1 MSAFFVTCVRSL
13 LRGVGKIVTLIL
25 NFEFI
30 NCIFVKILFPMSDKK
45 RTEIAELG
53 EFGLID
59 TLTRNATTANKRTI
73 RGVGD
78 DAAVIAAG
86 RDDAML
92 VSTDTLLEGID
103 FDLTYFPLKHLG
115 YKAVTVGVS
124 DILAMNALPEQ
135 IMISIGVSA
144 KLPVEAL
151 QDLYE
156 GIDFACKEL
165 GVDLV
170 GGDTTASMTG
180 LVINITTIG
189 RAKRK
194 AISYRSGAQFND
206 LICLTGN
213 LGAAYMGLQL
223 LEREKRV
230 LRDVKNP
237 EPQFGGYEYLLQKY
251 LKPRARKDIVEALA
265 EEKIVPTSMIDI
277 SDGLA
282 SEVLQI
288 CKASKCGARIY
299 LDRIPIAKQTSALAE
314 EMNADPVVAA
324 LNGGSDYE
332 LLFTVPLAMQEQVM
346 RLGLVDVIGHITRES
361 TGAYLVTPDGNDI
374 RLRAQGFKE

>member
-1 MSAFFVTCVRSL
+1 MSQR
-13 LRGVGKIVTLIL
+13 
-25 NFEFI
+25 
-30 NCIFVKILFPMSDKK
+30 K

-59 TLTRNATTANKRTI
+59 HLTRNATTSSKHTL

-78 DAAVIAAG
+78 DAAVVAAG
-86 RDDAML
+86 RDEAT
-92 VSTDTLLEGID
+92 VISTDTLLEGID

-115 YKAVTVGVS
+115 YKAVVVGVS
-124 DILAMNALPEQ
+124 DILAMNAQPEQ
-135 IMISIGVSA
+135 VMISIGVSS
-144 KLPVEAL
+144 KLSVEAL
-151 QDLYE
+151 DDLYE
-156 GIDFACKEL
+156 GVDFACKEL

-170 GGDTTASMTG
+170 GGDTTASVTG
-180 LVINITTIG
+180 LVINITAIG

-194 AISYRSGAQFND
+194 ALSYRSGAQFND

-213 LGAAYMGLQL
+213 LGAAYLGLQL

-230 LRDVKNP
+230 LKDVTNP
-237 EPQFGGYEYLLQKY
+237 EPQFAGYEYLLQRY
-251 LKPRARKDIVEALA
+251 LKPRARKDIVDILA

-299 LDRIPIAKQTSALAE
+299 LDRIPIAKQTTALAE
-314 EMNADPVVAA
+314 EMHIDPVVAA
-324 LNGGSDYE
+324 LNGGGDYE

-346 RLGLVDVIGHITRES
+346 RLGVVDVVGHITRET
-361 TGAYLVTPDGNDI
+361 TGAYLVTPDGSDI
-374 RLRAQGFKE
+374 KLRAQGFKEE

>member
-1 MSAFFVTCVRSL
+1 MS
-13 LRGVGKIVTLIL
+13 
-25 NFEFI
+25 E
-30 NCIFVKILFPMSDKK
+30 KK

-59 TLTRNATTANKRTI
+59 HLTKEFTVKNQSTL

-78 DAAVIAAG
+78 DAAVVAAG
-86 RDDAML
+86 RDAA
-92 VSTDTLLEGID
+92 VVVTTDTLLEGID

-124 DILAMNALPEQ
+124 DILAMNAQPEQ
-135 IMISIGVSA
+135 IMISLGVSS

-151 QDLYE
+151 DDLYE
-156 GIDFACKEL
+156 GIKFACDEM
-165 GVDLV
+165 DIDMV

-206 LICLTGN
+206 LICITGN
-213 LGAAYMGLQL
+213 LGAAYMGLHL

-230 LRDVKNP
+230 LKGIDNP
-237 EPQFGGYEYLLQKY
+237 EPQFKGYEYLLQRY
-251 LKPRARKDIVEALA
+251 LKPRARKDIVDALA
-265 EEKIVPTSMIDI
+265 AEGIVPTSMIDI

-299 LDRIPIAKQTSALAE
+299 LDRIPIAKQTSQFAE
-314 EMNADPVVAA
+314 ELHADPVVAA
-324 LNGGSDYE
+324 LNGGNDYE
-332 LLFTVPLAMQEQVM
+332 LMFTVPLAMQEKIM
-346 RLGLVDVIGHITRES
+346 SLGLVDVVGHITRES
-361 TGAYLVTPDGNDI
+361 TGAYLVTPDGSDI
-374 RLRAQGFKE
+374 KLRAQGFKE

>member
-1 MSAFFVTCVRSL
+1 MSQR
-13 LRGVGKIVTLIL
+13 
-25 NFEFI
+25 
-30 NCIFVKILFPMSDKK
+30 K

-59 TLTRNATTANKRTI
+59 HLTKDFSPANKTTL

-78 DAAVIAAG
+78 DAAVVAAG
-86 RDDAML
+86 RDDGI
-92 VSTDTLLEGID
+92 VISTDSLLEGID

-124 DILAMNALPEQ
+124 DVLAMNARPEQ
-135 IMISIGVSA
+135 IILSLGVSS
-144 KLPVEAL
+144 KIPVEAL
-151 QDLYE
+151 EDLYE
-156 GIDFACKEL
+156 GMAFACKEL

-170 GGDTTASMTG
+170 GGDTSASMTG
-180 LVINITTIG
+180 LVINITAIG

-194 AISYRSGAQFND
+194 QISYRSGAQFND
-206 LICLTGN
+206 LICITGN

-230 LRDVKNP
+230 LSNVENP
-237 EPQFGGYEYLLQKY
+237 EPQFKGYEYLLQSY
-251 LKPRARKDIVEALA
+251 LKPRARKDIIDLLA
-265 EEKIVPTSMIDI
+265 EEKIVPTSMIDL

-299 LDRIPIAKQTSALAE
+299 LDRIPIAKQTTQLAE
-314 EMNADPVVAA
+314 EMHADPVVAA
-324 LNGGSDYE
+324 LNGGEDYE
-332 LLFTVPLAMQEQVM
+332 LMFTVPLAMQEQVM
-346 RLGLVDVIGHITRES
+346 RLGVVDVVGHITRES
-361 TGAYLVTPDGNDI
+361 TGAYLVTPDGSDI
-374 RLRAQGFKE
+374 KLRAQGFKD

>member
-1 MSAFFVTCVRSL
+1 MS
-13 LRGVGKIVTLIL
+13 
-25 NFEFI
+25 E
-30 NCIFVKILFPMSDKK
+30 KK

-59 TLTRNATTANKRTI
+59 HLTKEFTVKNKNTL

-78 DAAVIAAG
+78 DAAVIKAG
-86 RDDAML
+86 RDDAM
-92 VSTDTLLEGID
+92 VVTTDSLLEGVD

-124 DILAMNALPEQ
+124 DVLAMNAIPEQ
-135 IMISIGVSA
+135 VMISLGVSS

-151 QDLYE
+151 EDLYE
-156 GIDFACKEL
+156 GVKFACDEM
-165 GVDLV
+165 GVDMV

-194 AISYRSGAQFND
+194 SISYRSGAQFND
-206 LICLTGN
+206 LICITGN
-213 LGAAYMGLQL
+213 LGAAYMGLHL

-230 LRDVKNP
+230 LRDVQNP
-237 EPQFGGYEYLLQKY
+237 EPQFAGYEYLLQSY
-251 LKPRARKDIVEALA
+251 LKPRARKDIVDALA
-265 EEKIVPTSMIDI
+265 VEGIVPTSMIDL

-282 SEVLQI
+282 SEVMQI

-299 LDRIPIAKQTSALAE
+299 LDRIPIAKQTTALAE
-314 EMNADPVVAA
+314 EMHIDPVVAA
-324 LNGGSDYE
+324 LNGGNDYE
-332 LLFTVPLAMQEQVM
+332 LMFTVPLAMQEQIM
-346 RLGLVDVIGHITRES
+346 SMGLVDIIGHITRES
-361 TGAYLVTPDGNDI
+361 TGAYLVTPDGSDI
-374 RLRAQGFKE
+374 KLRAQGFKE

>member
-1 MSAFFVTCVRSL
+1 MTQ
-13 LRGVGKIVTLIL
+13 
-25 NFEFI
+25 
-30 NCIFVKILFPMSDKK
+30 KK

-59 TLTRNATTANKRTI
+59 HLTKDFTVTNKNTL

-78 DAAVIAAG
+78 DAAVIKAG
-86 RDDAML
+86 REDA
-92 VSTDTLLEGID
+92 VVVTTDSLLEGVD

-115 YKAVTVGVS
+115 YKAVVVGVS

-135 IMISIGVSA
+135 VMISIGVSS

-151 QDLYE
+151 DDLYE
-156 GIDFACKEL
+156 GIKFACDEL
-165 GVDLV
+165 GVDMV

-194 AISYRSGAQFND
+194 AIAYRSGAQFND
-206 LICLTGN
+206 LICITGN
-213 LGAAYMGLQL
+213 LGAAYMGLHL

-230 LRDVKNP
+230 LKDVQNP
-237 EPQFGGYEYLLQKY
+237 EPQFSGYEYLLQRY
-251 LKPRARKDIVEALA
+251 LKPRARKDIIEALA

-314 EMNADPVVAA
+314 EMHADPVVAA
-324 LNGGSDYE
+324 LNGGNDYE
-332 LLFTVPLAMQEQVM
+332 LMFTVPLAMQEQVM
-346 RLGLVDVIGHITRES
+346 RLGLVDVVGHITREN
-361 TGAYLVTPDGNDI
+361 TGAYLVTPDGSDI
-374 RLRAQGFKE
+374 KLRAQGFKE

>member
-1 MSAFFVTCVRSL
+1 
-13 LRGVGKIVTLIL
+13 
-25 NFEFI
+25 
-30 NCIFVKILFPMSDKK
+30 MSDKK

-59 TLTRNATTANKRTI
+59 ELTKGFEPQNKRTL

-86 RDDAML
+86 RDDAI
-92 VSTDTLLEGID
+92 VISTDSLLEGVD

-124 DILAMNALPEQ
+124 DILAMNATPEQ
-135 IMISIGVSA
+135 IMISLGVSS

-151 QDLYE
+151 KDLYE
-156 GIDFACKEL
+156 GIEFASKEME
-165 GVDLV
+165 VDLV
-170 GGDTTASMTG
+170 GGDTSASMTG

-194 AISYRSGAQFND
+194 AISYRSGAQLND
-206 LICLTGN
+206 LICITGD
-213 LGAAYMGLQL
+213 LGSAYMGLSL

-230 LRDVKNP
+230 LRDIANP
-237 EPQFGGYEYLLQKY
+237 EPKFEGYEYLLQSY
-251 LKPRARKDIVEALA
+251 LKPRARKDIIEMLA
-265 EEKIVPTSMIDI
+265 EEGIVPTSMIDI

-299 LDRIPIAKQTSALAE
+299 LNRIPIAKQTSTLAE
-314 EMNADPVVAA
+314 EMHTDPVIAA
-324 LNGGSDYE
+324 LNGGNDYE
-332 LLFTVPLAMQEQVM
+332 LMFTVPLEMQEKVM
-346 RLGLVDVIGHITRES
+346 RLGVIDVIGHITKES
-361 TGAYLVTPDGNDI
+361 TGAYLVTPDGSDI
-374 RLRAQGFKE
+374 KLRAQGFKEE